1 MYERHIFHFEGPH
14 PATHWLHCGVQA
26 QFKLI
31 GNCAILHTAICA
43 LVMALVVGVIIFF
56 QITTFLNEHDGDLNL
71 STSTATKLKV
81 FAKSPSSGGTKAL
94 NKKKG
99 KQDHIVQEFDLEDD
113 DFFR

>member
-1 MYERHIFHFEGPH
+1 MCVCVCVTY
-14 PATHWLHCGVQA
+14 VM
-26 QFKLI
+26 
-31 GNCAILHTAICA
+31 CAILHTAICA